1 MTETI
6 VAGGLQLRFLQTK
19 EETGEASTR
28 SR

>member
-6 VAGGLQLRFLQTK
+6 VAGGLHLRFLQTK
-19 EETGEASTR
+19 EDTGEVSTR